1 MSTRNGPSKREH
13 ARHAAQQAKARQTRL
28 ARLAVMGALVVLAA
42 AVVGLVTTQ
51 AGDDVRG
58 TPLSSGRPLS
68 SVGPLT
74 SGGLLTGAPPWP
86 AQKAGLADR
95 VDKLGFPPVGDESY
109 HAHALLTVY
118 RDGEQLPVP
127 ADLGFDERGAHS
139 SLHTHTPDGVIHME
153 ADDPYPYTVSHVMT
167 TWGVAFGADRLGGE
181 TATGEKKVHVYVNGK
196 PSTPNAGLKDGDN
209 VVVAYGVDGSFD
221 TEPTTQALDAS

>member
-1 MSTRNGPSKREH
+1 MSTSNGLSKREH
-13 ARHAAQQAKARQTRL
+13 ARLAAQQAKARQARL
-28 ARLAVMGALVVLAA
+28 ARLAVMGAVVVVAA

-58 TPLSSGRPLS
+58 TPLTPGGL
-68 SVGPLT
+68 LT

-95 VDKLGFPPVGDESY
+95 VEKLGFPPVGDESY

-118 RDGEQLPVP
+118 RDGKELPVP

-153 ADDPYPYTVSHVMT
+153 ADDPYPYTVSHVMI

-196 PSTPNAGLKDGDN
+196 PSTPNAELKDGDN

-221 TEPTTQALDAS
+221 TEPATDALDSS

>member
-13 ARHAAQQAKARQTRL
+13 ARHAAQQVKARQTRL

-181 TATGEKKVHVYVNGK
+181 TATSEKKVHVYVNGK
-196 PSTPNAGLKDGDN
+196 PSTPNAELKDGDN

>member
-1 MSTRNGPSKREH
+1 MSTRNGSSKREH
-13 ARHAAQQAKARQTRL
+13 ARLAAQQAKAQQARR
-28 ARLAVMGALVVLAA
+28 ARLAVMGGLVVVGA

-51 AGDDVRG
+51 DGDDVRG
-58 TPLSSGRPLS
+58 T
-68 SVGPLT
+68 PLT

-118 RDGEQLPVP
+118 RDGQELPVP

-167 TWGVAFGADRLGGE
+167 TWGVAFSADRLGGE
-181 TATGEKKVHVYVNGK
+181 TATGDKKVHVYVNGK
-196 PSTPNAGLKDGDN
+196 PTTPDAELKDGDN
-209 VVVAYGVDGSFD
+209 VVVAYGVDGGFD
-221 TEPTTQALDAS
+221 TQPATDALNSA

>member
-1 MSTRNGPSKREH
+1 MSTSNGLSKREH
-13 ARHAAQQAKARQTRL
+13 ARLAAQQAKARQARL
-28 ARLAVMGALVVLAA
+28 ARLAVMGAFVVVAA

-58 TPLSSGRPLS
+58 TPLTPGGL
-68 SVGPLT
+68 LT

-95 VDKLGFPPVGDESY
+95 VEKLGFPPVGDESY

-118 RDGEQLPVP
+118 RDGKELPVP

-196 PSTPNAGLKDGDN
+196 PSTPNAELKDGDN

-221 TEPTTQALDAS
+221 TEPATDALDSS